1 MKPILQVAVIAL
13 AFAAGAAATS
23 RRVADWLPGPDR
35 TSLAG
40 VTGAP
45 TDPAAPETGRCL
57 DEVEMR
63 RVIREELAT
72 AAAATPAAHGPPTAG
87 SVASTTATPA
97 SPEQV
102 ELVNR
107 RVDEYIRAGVISESE
122 MTRLQ
127 SEIATLDPAARR
139 AALQKIVRAMNSGA
153 LEGRL

>member
-1 MKPILQVAVIAL
+1 MKPILQGAAIAI

-23 RRVADWLPGPDR
+23 GRVAEWLPGPDGA
-35 TSLAG
+35 SLAG
-40 VTGAP
+40 VTAAP
-45 TDPAAPETGRCL
+45 TDPTAAETGRCL

-63 RVIREELAT
+63 RVIREELAMAAT
-72 AAAATPAAHGPPTAG
+72 AAPAASGPPMAGAVASTPAAA
-87 SVASTTATPA
+87 A
-97 SPEQV
+97 SPEQA

-127 SEIATLDPAARR
+127 SEIATLDPVARR